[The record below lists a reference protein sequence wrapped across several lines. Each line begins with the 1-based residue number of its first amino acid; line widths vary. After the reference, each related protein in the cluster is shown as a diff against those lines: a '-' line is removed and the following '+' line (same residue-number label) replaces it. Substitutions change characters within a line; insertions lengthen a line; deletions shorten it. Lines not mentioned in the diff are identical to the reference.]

1 MKATAWEFRLRYWI
15 HLVIYVLGFTA
26 PWDRWLHLDS
36 IRTWQLMA
44 SWPARS
50 KWLSF
55 SNATI
60 AVLAVG
66 IVLALLAALLRTW
79 GAAYMDAS
87 VVHHTAMHGEQVVAD
102 GPYRRV
108 RNPLYDGMFL
118 HTLALALLMPPS
130 GAVFAIV
137 LIGVFQLRLILA
149 EEVFLT
155 EKLGEPY
162 RQYCSRVPRLL
173 PALQPKIPGS
183 GVQASWGMAFLS
195 EIYMWGVF
203 VSFAALGWRYNS
215 MLILQG
221 VIVSLGVS
229 LVTRAFL
236 PKMRVAAE

>member
-15 HLVIYVLGFTA
+15 HVLIYVLGFTA
-26 PWDRWLHLDS
+26 PWDRWLNLDS
-36 IRTWQLMA
+36 TRTWQRIA

-60 AVLAVG
+60 TVLAVG
-66 IVLALLAALLRTW
+66 IALALLAALLRTW
-79 GAAYMDAS
+79 AAAYLDAS
-87 VVHHTAMHGEQVVAD
+87 VVHHPAMHGEQVVAD

-108 RNPLYDGMFL
+108 RNPLYDGTIL

-130 GAVFAIV
+130 GAIFSIV

-149 EEVFLT
+149 EEAFLL

-162 RQYCSRVPRLL
+162 RQYCSRVPRLF
-173 PALQPKIPGS
+173 PALQAKVPAS

-203 VSFAALGWRYNS
+203 ISFAALGWRYNS

-221 VIVSLGVS
+221 VIISLGIS
-229 LVTRAFL
+229 LVARAFL
-236 PKMRVAAE
+236 PKEQVDAE